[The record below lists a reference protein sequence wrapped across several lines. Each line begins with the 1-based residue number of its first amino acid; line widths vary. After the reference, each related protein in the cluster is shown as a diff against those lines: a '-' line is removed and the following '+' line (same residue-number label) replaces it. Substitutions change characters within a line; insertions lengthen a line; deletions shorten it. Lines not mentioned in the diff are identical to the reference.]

1 MRGRAATQSNLSCDP
16 FRPCCPHRLKVLS
29 RTKPGPASAKARS
42 HGSAGIQSRPHSN
55 SNPRVVGGVARSL
68 RRTGY
73 SSRPRLP
80 TNPLALSL
88 CRGSE
93 GGKLS
98 SESKRRPT
106 AFSGALRTCSHTP
119 KGLSRSLRVGSPSQS
134 NGVQRLQRRPRAFGP
149 GRAALASRPS
159 RPHTHTLGLPS
170 RSPACTSGGAPH
182 ASPGQSG
189 DECANGD
196 PRRSG
201 WPKYTARTI
210 ERGRPEARTREA
222 AKGGLPRTHGRP
234 THRQSEAE
242 VGPVIT

>member
-88 CRGSE
+88 
-93 GGKLS
+93 
-98 SESKRRPT
+98 
-106 AFSGALRTCSHTP
+106 SG
-119 KGLSRSLRVGSPSQS
+119 
-134 NGVQRLQRRPRAFGP
+134 
-149 GRAALASRPS
+149 
-159 RPHTHTLGLPS
+159 
-170 RSPACTSGGAPH
+170 
-182 ASPGQSG
+182 
-189 DECANGD
+189 
-196 PRRSG
+196 
-201 WPKYTARTI
+201 
-210 ERGRPEARTREA
+210 ERGREALERKQET
-222 AKGGLPRTHGRP
+222 THGLFRGPADVQPHPKGVEPIPSRRFPLPKQRGAAAAASSAGLRARSSGLGQPAKPP
-234 THRQSEAE
+234 THTHLRAPLE
-242 VGPVIT
+242 VPCLHVRWSTARISGSKRG

>member
-1 MRGRAATQSNLSCDP
+1 MPRRALTVRLASSQDHTATQTRGWSGVWLVRFGGRAIAPGLACPPTLS
-16 FRPCCPHRLKVLS
+16 
-29 RTKPGPASAKARS
+29 
-42 HGSAGIQSRPHSN
+42 
-55 SNPRVVGGVARSL
+55 
-68 RRTGY
+68 
-73 SSRPRLP
+73 
-80 TNPLALSL
+80 LSL